1 MILKVG
7 RAAITHD
14 ILVFI
19 RFAPILLAQLIVH
32 YLITRFFNVS
42 FP

>member
-19 RFAPILLAQLIVH
+19 RFAPILFAQLIVP
-32 YLITRFFNVS
+32 YPSGRS
-42 FP
+42 GR